1 MAIVRIVAPRSFA
14 GRKGKGSNEIMVNT
28 AVHLA
33 LPAQPDET
41 APPQFA
47 ERSRDVIR
55 YLRFVS
61 HRSRSSARVD
71 LDEACALLMSNPGD
85 AKMRHA
91 EVLMRGLMQAI
102 GKRPSFFS
110 LDTTEFSFDEAWLAR
125 LFEAIENQDDDSF
138 VFLIKSRVPVWYQRN
153 VSFLLRSV
161 SQSFLE

>member
-1 MAIVRIVAPRSFA
+1 
-14 GRKGKGSNEIMVNT
+14 
-28 AVHLA
+28 
-33 LPAQPDET
+33 
-41 APPQFA
+41 
-47 ERSRDVIR
+47 
-55 YLRFVS
+55 
-61 HRSRSSARVD
+61 
-71 LDEACALLMSNPGD
+71 
-85 AKMRHA
+85 MRHA

-125 LFEAIENQDDDSF
+125 LFEAIENQDDDSC